1 MRHWI
6 GALEGENAMRRIAP
20 LVLSLLLVICAL
32 ALVTSQYR
40 ARELFAELEVSQ
52 QEAKSLDAEGSRL
65 RSDLGRASQPAIVE
79 AAARRLGMRA
89 INPDRIVILPS
100 SAADTAA
107 AAFASGK
114 E

>member
-1 MRHWI
+1 MT
-6 GALEGENAMRRIAP
+6 RIASV
-20 LVLSLLLVICAL
+20 VLSLLLVICAL

-40 ARELFAELEVSQ
+40 AREFFAEFEVLQ
-52 QEAKSLDAEGSRL
+52 QEAKSLEAEGSRL

-89 INPDRIVILPS
+89 INPERIIILPT
-100 SAADTAA
+100 SAADAATAA
-107 AAFASGK
+107 LAPGK

>member
-1 MRHWI
+1 M
-6 GALEGENAMRRIAP
+6 MRIAP
-20 LVLSLLLVICAL
+20 VVLSLLLIVCAL

-40 ARELFAELEVSQ
+40 ARELFAGLEVSQ
-52 QEAKSLDAEGSRL
+52 HEAKSLEAEGSRL

-89 INPDRIVILPS
+89 INPERIIILPT
-100 SAADTAA
+100 SAADTAK
-107 AAFASGK
+107 AAFAPGK